1 MSVPIWEKLLLT
13 IDEAAEYSGIGKNKL
28 RQMVDSPCCQF
39 VIYNGNK
46 RMIKRKE
53 FEKYISSYTSI

>member
-28 RQMVDSPCCQF
+28 RQMVDNPCCQF